1 MKIKHI
7 IIHPYYQKLI
17 LTVLLA
23 VNIKIINYRTFKK
36 FEIIMIIEEENNIIG
51 DSIAITSLY
60 IIFIYLVRC
69 VQIKFFN

>member
-1 MKIKHI
+1 
-7 IIHPYYQKLI
+7 
-17 LTVLLA
+17 
-23 VNIKIINYRTFKK
+23 
-36 FEIIMIIEEENNIIG
+36 MIIEEENNIIG